1 MQYPDAFL
9 QPLNRRYTHTRCGFR
24 RIRCIGKRK
33 NSDICRE
40 VFKAYSDMKGNAI
53 WKRRAGVAAV
63 LAAAA
68 WSSCAAQTLVRDGM
82 EVSPEVYSFGEQDGR
97 VEVLR
102 GEFVLRNVGDDPL
115 RVEEVVPGCHCVSV
129 EWSGES
135 VARGDSCVIAFAYH
149 KDMYTKSF
157 RKDIRVM
164 TSRCGEPLTLTLC
177 GEFVENEASLA
188 QKYPYAH
195 GPLGLEEETVSLGKI
210 YAGGSKTEIVK
221 LVNRGT
227 EDVEVEIGECPE
239 GVSAVMAERRVGAL
253 GEGFLRVKVKAGK
266 EWGWNEF
273 SVRPVVNGET
283 VEPIRFRVMTVPDF
297 RNADAKMQ
305 NEGPYPLLHSSTVY
319 LEVGRGK
326 KDVCA
331 ALEFENAGG
340 RTMDVLSVQILDGRF
355 SVEWPKMV
363 EPGAAGKV
371 SISLDASGLVPGR
384 YSAKLY
390 MVTDSPAAPVSEA
403 DVVYIIR

>member
-1 MQYPDAFL
+1 
-9 QPLNRRYTHTRCGFR
+9 
-24 RIRCIGKRK
+24 
-33 NSDICRE
+33 
-40 VFKAYSDMKGNAI
+40 MKGNAI
-53 WKRRAGVAAV
+53 WKRRAGVAAA
-63 LAAAA
+63 LAATA
-68 WSSCAAQTLVRDGM
+68 WSCCAAQTLIRDGM

-129 EWSGES
+129 EWSRES

-164 TSRCGEPLTLTLC
+164 TSRSGEPLTLTLC

-210 YAGGSKTEIVK
+210 YAGGTKTEIIK

-239 GVSAVMAERRVGAL
+239 GVSAVMAERTVYGL
-253 GEGFLRVKVKAGK
+253 GEGFLRVKVRGGK
-266 EWGWNEF
+266 DWGWNEF
-273 SVRPVVNGET
+273 SVRPVVNGEA
-283 VEPIRFRVMTVPDF
+283 VEPIRFRAMTVPDF

-319 LEVGRGK
+319 LEAGRGK

-340 RTMDVLSVQILDGRF
+340 RTMEVLSVQILDGRF
-355 SVEWPKMV
+355 SLEWPKRV
-363 EPGAAGKV
+363 EPGEAGKV
-371 SISLDASGLVPGR
+371 SISLDASGLAPGR